1 MVSLREEQ
9 LKRGDK
15 SELRGIIRPVPVS
28 ARRKPRRNAV
38 LFKAGQSPAELEAL
52 RDQHKLENPTLP
64 AETDGSELAIEKKV
78 NADRPATTYDPVEN
92 E

>member
-1 MVSLREEQ
+1 MLSLREEQ

-15 SELRGIIRPVPVS
+15 SELRGIKRPVPVS

-64 AETDGSELAIEKKV
+64 AETDGHELAYEK
-78 NADRPATTYDPVEN
+78 NANTDRPATSCDPVEN
-92 E
+92 K